1 MFILSI
7 IVGALSLQVFLGSGY
22 FILNKFNS
30 NILLTINFVLLAL
43 LILSTIFKVRYNLK
57 IKSNELGS
65 NTSKKLI
72 RSFFLI
78 SFIPSI
84 LITISSL
91 LIFNYGIEKWFN
103 EKISS
108 LVSNSRNIAQNYLI
122 DHQKSIVKD
131 MVIISNDLNR
141 NKNLLIKDNQKF
153 SNYLNIQSNIR
164 DIKNLYI
171 INNQGK
177 LILKNTTSSK
187 YLKPSNNFLI
197 TASNGKPLIIS
208 DAYSKKTLAL
218 IKLNSYDN
226 LYLYTFQEVDPKIVS
241 FLSETGIA
249 SNYYNSVKVNL
260 KKIQITFFIIY
271 IILTI
276 FLILASKLFAVSF
289 SSKIT
294 KPLSKLFKGAK
305 KISEGNYNVFL
316 GKDKNDDFSKLNI
329 VFDDMAHQ
337 IKKQKQ
343 KSILSGRYEAWQV
356 IARKLAHEI
365 KNPLTPIQL
374 SLDRI
379 KNKIDDKENSL
390 KHLNIINNQINEI
403 SNLVNSFSDFARM
416 PKPKIEKNSLLNL
429 VKNSIDTYKLNYPS
443 INFILNNN
451 NLEDEIHCDKNQIGR
466 VLVNVYKNAVESLEE
481 ANIKNN
487 LNNAEIITSLNESA
501 TSYIVTIEDNGIGF
515 VEDKKNYDEPYF
527 STKKTGSGLGLS
539 IVSKII
545 HEHNGQIFYEN
556 KTNKNGA
563 IITITL
569 PKINE

>member
-22 FILNKFNS
+22 FILNKFSS
-30 NILLTINFVLLAL
+30 NILLIINFALLAL
-43 LILSTIFKVRYNLK
+43 LIFSAVFKVRHNLK

-141 NKNLLIKDNQKF
+141 NKNLLIKDNQRF

-171 INNQGK
+171 VNNQGK
-177 LILKNTTSSK
+177 LILKNAKSSK

-208 DAYSKKTLAL
+208 DAYSKKTLSL
-218 IKLNSYDN
+218 IKLNSYEN
-226 LYLYTFQEVDPKIVS
+226 LYLYSFQEVDPKIVS

-249 SNYYNSVKVNL
+249 SNYYNSVKINL

-276 FLILASKLFAVSF
+276 FLILASTLFAVSF

-294 KPLSKLFKGAK
+294 KPLSKLFEGAK

-343 KSILSGRYEAWQV
+343 KNILSGRYEAWQV

-379 KNKIDDKENSL
+379 RKKIDDKEN
-390 KHLNIINNQINEI
+390 
-403 SNLVNSFSDFARM
+403 A
-416 PKPKIEKNSLLNL
+416 
-429 VKNSIDTYKLNYPS
+429 
-443 INFILNNN
+443 
-451 NLEDEIHCDKNQIGR
+451 
-466 VLVNVYKNAVESLEE
+466 
-481 ANIKNN
+481 
-487 LNNAEIITSLNESA
+487 
-501 TSYIVTIEDNGIGF
+501 
-515 VEDKKNYDEPYF
+515 
-527 STKKTGSGLGLS
+527 
-539 IVSKII
+539 
-545 HEHNGQIFYEN
+545 
-556 KTNKNGA
+556 
-563 IITITL
+563 
-569 PKINE
+569 